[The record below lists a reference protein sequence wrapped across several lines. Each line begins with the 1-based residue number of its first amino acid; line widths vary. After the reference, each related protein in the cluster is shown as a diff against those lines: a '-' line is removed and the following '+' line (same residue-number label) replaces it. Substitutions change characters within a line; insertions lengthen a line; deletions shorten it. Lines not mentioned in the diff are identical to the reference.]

1 MKSKVSRKVLLPV
14 FGLVIIGILISVV
27 SNTNLKKVYTA
38 STQISDVY
46 MERTEALDDISGQF
60 SQLEI
65 LAYQMCV
72 TQVVSE
78 RNAMLEEAAA
88 YMATLQADIEIFGGA
103 VQGTSYETDF
113 LDIVDEYEDYV
124 GLYER
129 VTAYVSD
136 NKLKEAQSI
145 CSRDLIACGDKVQT
159 KIDSYILVWEDAV
172 VKAKQEQAVAYNTS
186 RKVGVLLFVLLA
198 VVLVLA
204 VYTSIFKVVRPL
216 KKTTKEINE
225 IIGTIQDGNGDLTR
239 RVTVKGSD
247 EIAQLAFGI
256 NVFLETL
263 QQIMSNILYDSNEM
277 GQIVANVR
285 NSVSVANGSA
295 CDISAVMQ
303 QLAAAMQQVSAST
316 TMVNVRIGNVNE
328 EVIQITDATN
338 DLNQYAEE
346 MQARADELK
355 QKAIQ
360 NKTET
365 DQIVTDIIDTLKR
378 AIEDS
383 KSVEQVNEL
392 TGEILSVSSQ
402 TNLLAL
408 NASIEA
414 ARAGEAGRGF
424 AVVAEE
430 IRKLADSTRET
441 ANNIQVINGQVTL
454 AVQKLAENANVLVQ
468 YIQETIMPD
477 YEGFV
482 HTGEQ
487 YWDDAAYVNNTMNNF
502 DERANNLLALV
513 SEITNT
519 IRDISTAIEESA
531 EGVTN
536 VAQNTNE
543 LVENMDMV
551 NMRMEENLGI
561 SNQLRSQADQFKNV

>member
-1 MKSKVSRKVLLPV
+1 M
-14 FGLVIIGILISVV
+14 
-27 SNTNLKKVYTA
+27 
-38 STQISDVY
+38 
-46 MERTEALDDISGQF
+46 
-60 SQLEI
+60 
-65 LAYQMCV
+65 
-72 TQVVSE
+72 
-78 RNAMLEEAAA
+78 
-88 YMATLQADIEIFGGA
+88 
-103 VQGTSYETDF
+103 
-113 LDIVDEYEDYV
+113 
-124 GLYER
+124 
-129 VTAYVSD
+129 
-136 NKLKEAQSI
+136 
-145 CSRDLIACGDKVQT
+145 
-159 KIDSYILVWEDAV
+159 
-172 VKAKQEQAVAYNTS
+172 
-186 RKVGVLLFVLLA
+186 
-198 VVLVLA
+198 
-204 VYTSIFKVVRPL
+204 
-216 KKTTKEINE
+216 
-225 IIGTIQDGNGDLTR
+225 
-239 RVTVKGSD
+239 
-247 EIAQLAFGI
+247 
-256 NVFLETL
+256 
-263 QQIMSNILYDSNEM
+263 
-277 GQIVANVR
+277 
-285 NSVSVANGSA
+285 
-295 CDISAVMQ
+295 
-303 QLAAAMQQVSAST
+303 
-316 TMVNVRIGNVNE
+316 
-328 EVIQITDATN
+328 
-338 DLNQYAEE
+338 NQYAEE

-468 YIQETIMPD
+468 YIHETIMPD